1 MSFFDGIWKH
11 YIGSKA
17 TVTAECL
24 VTFRVLGKNKL
35 SGLVKIVGD
44 SNPYPFHLFGVV
56 LATEIRITPL
66 FVHKRIQVFEE
77 DRVHFYIDNF
87 TPTNTKLIMN
97 LVSSIDPHTVAM
109 PIRFSSLS
117 STER

>member
-11 YIGSKA
+11 YIGSMA
-17 TVTAECL
+17 SVTAECL

-44 SNPYPFHLFGVV
+44 PHPYSFHLFGHV

-87 TPTNTKLIMN
+87 TPTNTKLIMK
-97 LVSSIDPHTVAM
+97 LVSSIIDSHIPRYICH
-109 PIRFSSLS
+109 
-117 STER
+117 